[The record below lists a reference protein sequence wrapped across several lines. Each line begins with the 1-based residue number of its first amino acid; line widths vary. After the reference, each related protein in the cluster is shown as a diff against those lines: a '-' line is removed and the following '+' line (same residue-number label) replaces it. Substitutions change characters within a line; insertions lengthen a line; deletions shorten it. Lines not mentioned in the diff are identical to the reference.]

1 MDSSESST
9 EKYLRIAKKAQQ
21 RAADWIRNAEVALE
35 DKRWNDVVYSAQMAA
50 EQSLK
55 SILLSLGVTYKRVHD
70 ITVPFRL
77 LKDEGVISDEF
88 RQKIPKFAEWLI
100 QLTQER
106 HLAGYGFEE
115 DLEED
120 HFKDYAPQSL
130 AKGKEIHNSCKDE
143 LGQIEKELSDRN
155 NEAQNDRIIEGINE
169 D

>member
-1 MDSSESST
+1 MDSSEYST
-9 EKYLRIAKKAQQ
+9 EKYLRIAKKAKQ

-35 DKRWNDVVYSAQMAA
+35 EKRWNDVVYSAQMAA
-50 EQSLK
+50 EQSMK
-55 SILLSLGVTYKRVHD
+55 SILLALGVTYKRVHD

-77 LKDEGVISDEF
+77 LKNESVTSDKF

-120 HFKDYAPQSL
+120 YFKDYAPQSL
-130 AKGKEIHNSCKDE
+130 AKGKEIHNTCKDE
-143 LGQIEKELSDRN
+143 LSRIEKDFSVK
-155 NEAQNDRIIEGINE
+155 NE

>member
-1 MDSSESST
+1 MGSPENST

-21 RAADWIRNAEVALE
+21 RAADWMRNAEVAIE
-35 DKRWNDVVYSAQMAA
+35 EKRWNDVVYSAQMAA
-50 EQSLK
+50 EQSMK
-55 SILLSLGVTYKRVHD
+55 SILLALGVTYKRVHD

-77 LKDEGVISDEF
+77 LKNEGVISDKF

-130 AKGKEIHNSCKDE
+130 AKGKEIHNTCKDE
-143 LGQIEKELSDRN
+143 LGRIEK
-155 NEAQNDRIIEGINE
+155 GIKKKWK
-169 D
+169 

>member
-1 MDSSESST
+1 MDNSEKNT
-9 EKYLRIAKKAQQ
+9 GKYLRIAKKAQQ
-21 RAADWIRNAEVALE
+21 RAADWIRNAEVALD

-50 EQSLK
+50 EQSMK

-70 ITVPFRL
+70 ISVPFSL
-77 LKDEGVISDEF
+77 LKNEGVLSDQF
-88 RQKIPKFAEWLI
+88 SQKIPKFAEWLI

-130 AKGKEIHNSCKDE
+130 AKGKEIHNTCKEE
-143 LGQIEKELSDRN
+143 LAQIEKKISDKY
-155 NEAQNDRIIEGINE
+155 NE

>member
-1 MDSSESST
+1 MGSPEKRT

-50 EQSLK
+50 EQSMK
-55 SILLSLGVTYKRVHD
+55 SILLALGVTYKRVHD
-70 ITVPFRL
+70 ISVPFHL
-77 LKDEGVISDEF
+77 LKNEEIISKTF
-88 RQKIPKFAEWLI
+88 RQQIPKYAEWLI

-120 HFKDYAPQSL
+120 HFKEYAPQSL
-130 AKGKEIHNSCKDE
+130 TKGKEIHTTCKQE
-143 LGQIEKELSDRN
+143 LAHIEKRMSGD
-155 NEAQNDRIIEGINE
+155 
-169 D
+169 

>member
-1 MDSSESST
+1 MDSPEKSR

-50 EQSLK
+50 EQSIK
-55 SILLSLGVTYKRVHD
+55 SILLALGVTYKRVHD
-70 ITVPFRL
+70 ISVPFHL
-77 LKDEGVISDEF
+77 LKNEEIISEKF
-88 RQKIPKFAEWLI
+88 SQQIPKFAEWLI

-130 AKGKEIHNSCKDE
+130 IKGKEIHNTCKQE
-143 LGQIEKELSDRN
+143 LDQIEKGS
-155 NEAQNDRIIEGINE
+155 QINKTKAKKI
-169 D
+169 

>member
-1 MDSSESST
+1 MVSPEKRA

-50 EQSLK
+50 ELSMK
-55 SILLSLGVTYKRVHD
+55 SILLALGVTYKRVHD
-70 ITVPFRL
+70 ISVPFSL
-77 LKDEGVISDEF
+77 LKNEGGITNKF
-88 RQKIPKFAEWLI
+88 RQEIPKFAEWLI

-106 HLAGYGFEE
+106 YLAGYGFEE

-130 AKGKEIHNSCKDE
+130 AKGKEIYNACREE
-143 LGQIEKELSDRN
+143 LAQIEKR
-155 NEAQNDRIIEGINE
+155 
-169 D
+169 

>member
-1 MDSSESST
+1 MGNPEKST

-50 EQSLK
+50 EQSMK
-55 SILLSLGVTYKRVHD
+55 SILLALGVTYKRVHD
-70 ITVPFRL
+70 ISVPFRL
-77 LKDEGVISDEF
+77 LKDEGEITNKF
-88 RQKIPKFAEWLI
+88 RQKVPKFAEWLI

-120 HFKDYAPQSL
+120 HFKEYAPQSL
-130 AKGKEIHNSCKDE
+130 AKGKEIHNSCKEE
-143 LGQIEKELSDRN
+143 LVQIETKI
-155 NEAQNDRIIEGINE
+155 AGK
-169 D
+169 